1 MHNAKYTAKK
11 KVSCTKTQFQ
21 VKILNKQKIKDR
33 VTQQVRDKSARI
45 PACNID
51 FSNKFLPQ
59 FFHLS
64 HICKILKESIIIKN

>member
-51 FSNKFLPQ
+51 FSIYSTNKFLPQ

-64 HICKILKESIIIKN
+64 HYAKYLRSQ